1 MYNSSALSRSKR
13 NLCCFVICKDSLSQE
28 CAVGM
33 KCTSCMKPV
42 EKPTLETFGVS
53 AEEAV
58 REMRFRIYQD
68 TCLTAS
74 AGNLSVSVFYNIFK
88 KYVLGVIV

>member
-1 MYNSSALSRSKR
+1 MNIENVCEDSLTQESAVGTKC
-13 NLCCFVICKDSLSQE
+13 NLC
-28 CAVGM
+28 M
-33 KCTSCMKPV
+33 KQI

-58 REMRFRIYQD
+58 REMRFRIYQE

-74 AGNLSVSVFYNIFK
+74 AGNVVLSVQYHILTEF
-88 KYVLGVIV
+88 VLETLCNLSYCLLQV